1 MNEIYF
7 KMSDE
12 QHIGTAGFLPFCG
25 FMLLNRETKESNTFY
40 VSETQLQAGTVRQQF
55 QVQLLW

>member
-1 MNEIYF
+1 MNNTQVRWFSILLLI
-7 KMSDE
+7 MV
-12 QHIGTAGFLPFCG
+12 
-25 FMLLNRETKESNTFY
+25 LNRETKESNTFY